1 MTHLDGGM
9 PHLVVLAPDTDCGR
23 RIPLASSYM
32 VVGREPACEVR
43 FDDPRVSRT
52 HAALQ
57 RRGAAVY
64 VQDLGS
70 SGGTFVNGAATTTAR
85 ELRAG
90 DVLAFATVTARLES
104 DAAVPDRT
112 CTMAARPAVPA
123 RHPTGQQQPAGTG
136 GAAPDQDIYG
146 SYVRGV
152 GQQRQ
157 RYLREAAATKSK
169 ARRLAPV
176 GFLIFAAGLGLFAA
190 ADLTF
195 LRQVGSA
202 VRGGG
207 PVSPTASPF
216 GQEIAGLPLGPAGWA
231 VAALGMILLAASI
244 ALHVAAASRCRRAG
258 RTFP

>member
-1 MTHLDGGM
+1 MMTHLDGGM
-9 PHLVVLAPDTDCGR
+9 PHLVVLAPDADRGR
-23 RIPLASSYM
+23 RIPLANSYM

-70 SGGTFVNGAATTTAR
+70 SGGTFVNGATTTTAC

-123 RHPTGQQQPAGTG
+123 RHPTGQQPAGTG
-136 GAAPDQDIYG
+136 DAAPDQDIYG

-152 GQQRQ
+152 GQQRE
-157 RYLREAAATKSK
+157 RYLREATATRSK

-190 ADLTF
+190 ADLSF
-195 LRQVGSA
+195 LRQVGNA

-216 GQEIAGLPLGPAGWA
+216 GREIAGIPLGPAGWA
-231 VAALGMILLAASI
+231 LAALGMILLAASI
-244 ALHVAAASRCRRAG
+244 ALHAAAASRRRRAC